1 MTEGIID
8 IYYFILRIS
17 SMEAGSTEF
26 QPYLD
31 FQSHLAYTQ
40 TYTTHQH
47 INACIFSEKS
57 LWCLKGKSDAT
68 WYKGWTRS
76 SEEEAGKEIRWLH
89 QVYSAINTS
98 KTIDGAN

>member
-1 MTEGIID
+1 
-8 IYYFILRIS
+8 
-17 SMEAGSTEF
+17 MEAGSTEF

-68 WYKGWTRS
+68 
-76 SEEEAGKEIRWLH
+76 
-89 QVYSAINTS
+89 
-98 KTIDGAN
+98 